1 MPKHLFVLLVLGGL
15 VPVGLGSCVPIGDA
29 KPDKQPA
36 AAAGRTFGLV
46 NPRPRVVVEGETGK
60 VAVDLGK
67 VPDEQVPGV
76 GLTITDFRQSLMAG
90 FRNMVGASFTEQ
102 PKDAKLLLSIELAE
116 LSRANI
122 GSIGGYIIIRYKGT
136 WYRGNGN
143 KVASLAGVAEPRNP
157 TEPGPRHLE
166 DVVEVMYEEMVQ
178 GLEKAQGVKTR

>member
-1 MPKHLFVLLVLGGL
+1 MPRCLSVLVVLGGFFAA
-15 VPVGLGSCVPIGDA
+15 GLSACVPIGDA

-36 AAAGRTFGLV
+36 AAAGRMFGAV

-60 VAVDLGK
+60 IAIDLGT
-67 VPDEQVPGV
+67 VPNEQVPGA
-76 GLTITDFRQSLMAG
+76 GLTVSDFRQSLMAG
-90 FRNMVGASFTEQ
+90 FKNMVGASFTEQ
-102 PKDAKLLLSIELAE
+102 PKDAKLVLSIELAE

-136 WYRGNGN
+136 WYKGNGN